1 MSIDVIIRQKGFFRK
16 ALPLSVILGDHL
28 VGGTYDRH
36 FRLAEGHVAP
46 GGEMAVYNPA
56 HKARGFTVSWSRR
69 SATLRALN
77 PTTARE
83 LEDFY
88 AAVERIMGYWNA
100 TLEVDGF
107 KNVPLQTFLEG
118 RSAMIQHNEQYLVR
132 FIEKA
137 MDKKPLESV
146 TLFSALWPLEL
157 GAKEA
162 AEIRNAPEGIPARF
176 AGWLH
181 EMQSADTHYAAAGY
195 SEEANGIVG
204 RFAFTEDCDS
214 LFPVRPSVPFGVT
227 GADGKPLE
235 VSRYEVAIVATS
247 TPSVSVIGT
256 LPYEAFMAALS
267 PDKVSYYDAR
277 RIRIAPHSYSELKE
291 LISKADA

>member
-1 MSIDVIIRQKGFFRK
+1 MSIDIVIRQKGFFK
-16 ALPLSVILGDHL
+16 KILPLSVILGDHL
-28 VGGTYDRH
+28 VGGTYDQH
-36 FRLAEGHVAP
+36 FRLEEGHVSP
-46 GGEMAVYNPA
+46 GGEMAVYDPA
-56 HKARGFTVSWSRR
+56 QKARGFTVTWSRK

-77 PTTARE
+77 PTTTHE

-107 KNVPLQTFLEG
+107 KNVPLQTFLDG
-118 RSAMIQHNEQYLVR
+118 RSAMIQHNEQYLAR
-132 FIEKA
+132 FLEKT

-181 EMQSADTHYAAAGY
+181 ELQSADTYYAAVGY
-195 SEEANGIVG
+195 TEEADGIVG

-214 LFPVRPSVPFGVT
+214 LFPVKPSVPFGVT
-227 GADGKPLE
+227 SSDGQPFE
-235 VSRYEVAIVATS
+235 VSRYEVAVFS
-247 TPSVSVIGT
+247 TTTRSVIGK
-256 LPYEAFMAALS
+256 LPYDAFMTALS
-267 PDKVSYYDAR
+267 PNKVSYYDAKR
-277 RIRIAPHSYSELKE
+277 VRIAPHSLAELKE
-291 LISKADA
+291 LIAKAGI